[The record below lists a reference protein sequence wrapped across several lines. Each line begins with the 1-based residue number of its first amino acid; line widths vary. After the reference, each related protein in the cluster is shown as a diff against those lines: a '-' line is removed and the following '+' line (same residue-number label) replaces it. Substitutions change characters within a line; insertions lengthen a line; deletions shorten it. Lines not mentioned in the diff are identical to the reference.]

1 MVHITN
7 GHNINLKKYYSLS
20 ILISFGLFF
29 LLSIVLL
36 IIPSTYYLGFFM
48 FIFTLI
54 FGIAI
59 TWKKLNKELIKVYHL
74 VKYDDTVF
82 EWIERWEKRKDIEAG
97 MSPAYFYKIGKD
109 LVPVID
115 FIDPDNPIPF
125 KPFKANFNSVQS
137 MDIGRTTDQSSA
149 ERMLSTKNSLWDKQE
164 VRLITY
170 LAILGGIM
178 FGIIAITG
186 GDAPPVEVIQ

>member
-1 MVHITN
+1 MAHITN
-7 GHNINLKKYYSLS
+7 GHNINLKTYYSLR
-20 ILISFGLFF
+20 IIIGFGLFF

-36 IIPSTYYLGFFM
+36 VIPSTYYLGFFM
-48 FIFTLI
+48 FIFSLI
-54 FGIAI
+54 YGVGI
-59 TWKKLNKELIKVYHL
+59 TWRKLNKELIKVYHL
-74 VKYDDTVF
+74 VKYDDSVF
-82 EWIERWEKRKDIEAG
+82 EWIERWEKRKEVEEG
-97 MSPAYFYKIGKD
+97 MSPAYFYKIGKE

-115 FIDPDNPIPF
+115 FIDPDKPVPF

-149 ERMLSTKNSLWDKQE
+149 ERMLSSKNSLWNKQE

-170 LAILGGIM
+170 LAILGGVM

-186 GDAPPVEVIQ
+186 GEAPSPEIIQ

>member
-7 GHNINLKKYYSLS
+7 GHNINLKTYYSLR
-20 ILISFGLFF
+20 IIIGFGLFF

-48 FIFTLI
+48 FICSLI
-54 FGIAI
+54 YGVGI
-59 TWKKLNKELIKVYHL
+59 TWRKLNKELIKVYHL

-82 EWIERWEKRKDIEAG
+82 EWIERWEKRKEVEEG
-97 MSPAYFYKIGKD
+97 MSPAYFYKIGKE

-115 FIDPDNPIPF
+115 FIDPDKPVPF

-149 ERMLSTKNSLWDKQE
+149 ERMLSSKNSLWNKQE

-170 LAILGGIM
+170 LAILGGVM

-186 GDAPPVEVIQ
+186 GEAPSPEIIQ